1 MQLNDLKNLTRREH
15 ILVGGIGVL
24 LVLAGYLLVENQQLR
39 SQNTELQATV
49 EKQNKKIEN
58 LEKLV
63 KIFNKDFS
71 DLKGAATDARTTL
84 GKTLEKMGEA
94 LKGE

>member
-1 MQLNDLKNLTRREH
+1 MQLSDIKNFTKRER
-15 ILVGGIGVL
+15 ILLAGGVVF
-24 LVLAGYLLVENQQLR
+24 LVLAGCLLVQNQQLR
-39 SQNTELQATV
+39 TRNAELQATI

-63 KIFNKDFS
+63 RIFNKDFT
-71 DLKGAATDARTTL
+71 DLKGAATDAKATL
-84 GKTLEKMGEA
+84 GKTLERMGQV